1 MALEID
7 LPLTSDAEADA
18 EAAGLAAEVT
28 DLGTERFLHA
38 VLARPARIHHRSTER
53 LIGLPT
59 GVPAVAEPSSSLL
72 LRALHLCFAAHLPL
86 SLSPDVLWYTV
97 VHESAVHVRLNADRY
112 AHLFTDT
119 PGYTRTIV
127 VRDDAAPADW
137 ERSIRRVREPLH
149 RNLGEATTEL
159 FLPPFSTTTP
169 TDTAAA
175 LVALMDVV
183 SPYYRFR
190 WVTMCGIPRVRLEGT
205 PEDWQLL
212 ADRTRA
218 LGERLTGLRP
228 WLAGLLP
235 VLDEIAATAAVGGP
249 TSSSGGPSTR
259 GSPPRAATPSPG
271 GSPPSSPTATPTT
284 APCPRRPSDGRRPTR
299 RTCPP
304 TSPGCRSAGRPPRHL
319 RHGLPR
325 RCPRHRTRRRVGPAP
340 AGRRR
345 RRTPRRTHRGGPAT
359 ARGVDARG
367 RPAPHRLPGRPRPRP
382 PRPGH
387 RARHTDHRRP
397 RDRVGRPLRG
407 PRRRR
412 RLAPGRPGLR
422 GQRRLLLAQ
431 HRARPR
437 RRPAPGLTVRRPPCP
452 RRRAGRTGPAGP
464 RRPRTSASP

>member
-235 VLDEIAATAAVGGP
+235 VLDEIAATAAGRR
-249 TSSSGGPSTR
+249 TDEQFWRSLYSWESASGGDTVTGWITAFLAHRYTDDGPVPKEAFGRTETDAADLPAHVSRVPFRWETPLGTCDMAFLGGVLGIER
-259 GSPPRAATPSPG
+259 DGEWVRPRLGVAVAELLAARTEEDLPLPEEWTLADVRRLTG
-271 GSPPSSPTATPTT
+271 
-284 APCPRRPSDGRRPTR
+284 CP
-299 RTCPP
+299 
-304 TSPGCRSAGRPPRHL
+304 
-319 RHGLPR
+319 
-325 RCPRHRTRRRVGPAP
+325 
-340 AGRRR
+340 
-345 RRTPRRTHRGGPAT
+345 
-359 ARGVDARG
+359 DARVLDPLG
-367 RPAPHRLPGRPRPRP
+367 RVTVRGTPITADLAIEWDGLC
-382 PRPGH
+382 
-387 RARHTDHRRP
+387 AV
-397 RDRVGRPLRG
+397 RDADGGWHLGDLVSAANDVSCWRSTG
-407 PRRRR
+407 PDLADAL
-412 RLAPGRPGLR
+412 RLA
-422 GQRRLLLAQ
+422 
-431 HRARPR
+431 
-437 RRPAPGLTVRRPPCP
+437 
-452 RRRAGRTGPAGP
+452 
-464 RRPRTSASP
+464 